1 MWAKRQP
8 NAAAHTAAHAAG
20 EAQRPAAPPAA
31 PSPSA
36 IPPIKSLFAPR
47 RAASPAA
54 SGATPSTAASSR
66 GPQQAAAAANDDCSW
81 LMRALDKKK
90 AKKKAV
96 TTKSTGGSPSASG
109 SSLEGKSKKRPL
121 SSNGEQ
127 SSISSTTTTARGSQG
142 SGTAGGE
149 SAEQALKKKK
159 TGNVGGHASWKQRQQ
174 AWQNPMRKQKQELQ
188 EQMARDAER
197 QALESEKQESFDQVY
212 LEIFGRQQKTATAT
226 PAEVT
231 QYASAERIAANAA
244 PDTITSGGKE
254 VETLRT
260 AKERDPPRF
269 NTSILSSIVAGTA
282 HQSSEWTFEKPSSA
296 IALDDFEV
304 PNSTNADASSAFR
317 NGSSKVN
324 EFARWKDD
332 NASHAVSDNFVKL
345 SMRKRVKGSS
355 GKAKKRPAYLRAQH
369 SGMYDGND
377 ADHSNSN
384 AFMDPL
390 ANASRDEF
398 KDQFQSSQPMS
409 GFMNDGVDF
418 IEECLEVL
426 ARVESQQEGGANYS
440 NAEANAEQSL
450 VQQQGEKEVPPPRCH
465 HALHCSKVVVKKKN
479 KNHGRV
485 FFSCPLGFEEGRCDF
500 FLWEDNHTE
509 LALQTLLTAQ
519 MTHADHQGATIGAA
533 HPEYVPMDLSLPIH
547 EQEEAL
553 VTNLRLVFGHP
564 TFRQGQRW
572 AITRIFEQK
581 NTLLVLPTGAGK
593 SLCYQYPAV
602 FLPGITLVIS
612 PLISLMNDQFQNL
625 PPLLKSQ
632 AAYLASSSNSKA
644 KYVEFVR
651 DLLGGKLKLV
661 FLSPEKA
668 VSNSFQQLLLQ
679 IRSRISLVCVD
690 EAHCISEWSH
700 HFRPSYLRLQVIF
713 QYAKCVLAITATAS
727 NRVIED
733 ILSQFHGDSDM
744 VLQMPWQ
751 RSNLELQV
759 RRVGSNDERI
769 QHLVRFLSTTK
780 LQGGI
785 IMYVH
790 QQRQAEDM
798 ATVLKE
804 QLPGSSWARKIAYY
818 HARMDTEA
826 KEKVRTGF
834 VSGRIRVVI
843 ATIAFGMGI
852 DKQNVRCVIHFHM
865 PSSVENYL
873 QQIGRAGRDG
883 KTAMGL
889 LYLLPDDVQ
898 TFRSLSFT
906 NAFHT
911 DQLQKLITR
920 VILAGEQDQG
930 NEEGNS
936 GSNGKG
942 EAYKRHIV
950 AVPQS
955 CDGNLTQ
962 KIHVTMAMEWLE
974 SYLDMK
980 SATIETFLTLMAL
993 KNGDTD
999 TLALELQPSSMST
1012 CVIHV
1017 IEKKLRELPV
1027 DAPLKRIVAASTSR
1041 QLSHV
1046 NIEKETNGYLSMIVI
1061 KFHVRAAAEY
1071 LFSNDPNAFASSGSV
1086 HERRLLQAVRKMQQ
1100 DGLIQRFALEN
1111 QAFRIDLEW
1120 KRKCTTLEKKELVNS
1135 WTQQLY
1141 AKHLELEAME
1151 VKRLTRLY
1159 GALHASSLPCQ
1170 TSTTRAENDPEEQD
1184 AQFEKARILED
1195 KLVQYFEQEHVS
1207 SEDDKL
1213 MKKLLQPLTPQAL
1226 DAIENDVRNLVRLD
1240 IFENTNDDDE
1250 YERLNGYKKNK
1261 KDQKKQL
1268 AKKEREHEMAKT
1280 QWTCYSVAKIFHGIA
1295 SPCFPS
1301 AKWRDHVCW
1310 KRYESFVFESLV
1322 KIADKVLQENANFQ
1336 EEGEPS
1342 LLRRSEHLV
1351 CTSNALAEG
1360 TNLDLD
1366 PTRSAIKTCLK
1377 ATVNGTGD

>member
-8 NAAAHTAAHAAG
+8 KVPAHAAG
-20 EAQRPAAPPAA
+20 EAQRPAAPSSLFASRKASIAAPAA
-31 PSPSA
+31 PASATVLAAKSPS
-36 IPPIKSLFAPR
+36 SLFAPR

-54 SGATPSTAASSR
+54 PGATPSNAASSR
-66 GPQQAAAAANDDCSW
+66 GPQHAAAATTDDCSW

-90 AKKKAV
+90 AKKK
-96 TTKSTGGSPSASG
+96 TKTAGDAPVSSASS
-109 SSLEGKSKKRPL
+109 SSLEETSKKRSL
-121 SSNGEQ
+121 NSSGGKN
-127 SSISSTTTTARGSQG
+127 STATATTTQG
-142 SGTAGGE
+142 LQRFGGVDGD
-149 SAEQALKKKK
+149 SAEQVLKKKK
-159 TGNVGGHASWKQRQQ
+159 TGNASGHASWEQRQQ

-188 EQMARDAER
+188 KQMVRDAER

-212 LEIFGRQQKTATAT
+212 LEVFGRQQQKAATAAHIA
-226 PAEVT
+226 P
-231 QYASAERIAANAA
+231 YASVERITVNATA
-244 PDTITSGGKE
+244 SATVVKGKAL
-254 VETLRT
+254 ETLPT
-260 AKERDPPRF
+260 TKKHDPPGRP
-269 NTSILSSIVAGTA
+269 NTSMSSSTETGAAHTA
-282 HQSSEWTFEKPSSA
+282 SNWAFEKPTSA
-296 IALDDFEV
+296 IVLDDFDV
-304 PNSTNADASSAFR
+304 PIATNADASSAFG
-317 NGSSKVN
+317 NSSIKVN
-324 EFARWKDD
+324 EFARWKDN

-345 SMRKRVKGSS
+345 NMRKRVKGSS
-355 GKAKKRPAYLRAQH
+355 GKAKKRPAYLRARH
-369 SGMYDGND
+369 GGMHDED
-377 ADHSNSN
+377 AADQSNNN

-390 ANASRDEF
+390 ANASRDKF
-398 KDQFQSSQPMS
+398 KDQFQPIQPMS

-426 ARVESQQEGGANYS
+426 ARVESQQKGGA
-440 NAEANAEQSL
+440 ETNAEQSM
-450 VQQQGEKEVPPPRCH
+450 VQQQGDKEVPPPRCH

-479 KNHGRV
+479 KNHGR
-485 FFSCPLGFEEGRCDF
+485 
-500 FLWEDNHTE
+500 
-509 LALQTLLTAQ
+509 
-519 MTHADHQGATIGAA
+519 MTHAEHQDATLGVA
-533 HPEYVPMDLSLPIH
+533 HPEYVPLDMSLPIQ
-547 EQEEAL
+547 EQEDAL

-564 TFRQGQRW
+564 SFRQGQQW

-632 AAYLASSSNSKA
+632 AACLASSSNSKA
-644 KYVEFVR
+644 KYAEFVC

-668 VSNSFQQLLLQ
+668 VSNGFQQLLLQ
-679 IRSRISLVCVD
+679 IHSRISLVCVD

-700 HFRPSYLRLQVIF
+700 HFRPSYLRLQAIF

-733 ILSQFHGDSDM
+733 ILFQIHGDSDM

-798 ATVLKE
+798 AAVLKE

-818 HARMDTEA
+818 HARMDTDA

-834 VSGRIRVVI
+834 INGRIRVVI

-906 NAFHT
+906 NAFHK

-920 VILAGEQDQG
+920 VILAGEQDQA
-930 NEEGNS
+930 NDD
-936 GSNGKG
+936 GSNGKD

-955 CDGNLTQ
+955 SDDNLAQ
-962 KIHVTMAMEWLE
+962 KIHVTLAMEWLE

-993 KNGDTD
+993 KIDDAD
-999 TLALELQPSSMST
+999 TLTLELQPSSMSM

-1017 IEKKLRELPV
+1017 MEKKLRELPV
-1027 DAPLKRIVAASTSR
+1027 DAPLKRIVAVSTSR

-1046 NIEKETNGYLSMIVI
+1046 NIEKETNGYLSMVVI
-1061 KFHVRAAAEY
+1061 EFHVREAAEY
-1071 LFSNDPNAFASSGSV
+1071 LFSNEPNTFASSGSV
-1086 HERRLLQAVRKMQQ
+1086 HERKLLQAVRKMQQ
-1100 DGLIQRFALEN
+1100 DGLIQRFTLEN
-1111 QAFRIDLEW
+1111 QAFRIDLGW
-1120 KRKCTTLEKKELVNS
+1120 KRKCTTLEKNEMVVL

-1141 AKHLELEAME
+1141 TKHLELEAME

-1170 TSTTRAENDPEEQD
+1170 KSTSQAENDPDEQD
-1184 AQFEKARILED
+1184 AQLKKARILED

-1207 SEDDKL
+1207 SEDDML
-1213 MKKLLQPLTPQAL
+1213 MKRLLQPLTPQAL
-1226 DAIENDVRNLVRLD
+1226 DAIENDVRNLVRLSVFD
-1240 IFENTNDDDE
+1240 NNNGDDE
-1250 YERLNGYKKNK
+1250 YERSNGYKDKD
-1261 KDQKKQL
+1261 DQKKQL
-1268 AKKEREHEMAKT
+1268 AKKEREQEMAKT
-1280 QWTCYSVAKIFHGIA
+1280 QWTCYNVAKIFHGIV

-1310 KRYESFVFESLV
+1310 KRYESFAFENLV
-1322 KIADKVLQENANFQ
+1322 KIADKVLREHSNYQ
-1336 EEGEPS
+1336 EEVEPS
-1342 LLRRSEHLV
+1342 AAV
-1351 CTSNALAEG
+1351 KN
-1360 TNLDLD
+1360 
-1366 PTRSAIKTCLK
+1366 
-1377 ATVNGTGD
+1377 